1 MEDVVRGAL
10 VGIAVGGF
18 VAAVVEA
25 NTFALR
31 TLLSFNFLA
40 AEAVGCMFKGFYND
54 FEERRRQ
61 RRQQLVENQRRRQQW
76 LAETETETESE
87 SETES

>member
-31 TLLSFNFLA
+31 TLLYFNFRA
-40 AEAVGCMFKGFYND
+40 IEAVGCMLQGFAD
-54 FEERRRQ
+54 DITERQ
-61 RRQQLVENQRRRQQW
+61 ERRQQW
-76 LAETETETESE
+76 LAENEEEEES
-87 SETES
+87 